1 MRRAGCLLLA
11 LSLPLLP
18 VAAGPGTNLGQ
29 LNILVDFLNYTAFTP
44 QDMETLPSTLGE
56 SITSSLGL
64 RDDAISNAA
73 GRVGVVDLN
82 PGTMRNEWM
91 PSQWPLVKPGKATLV
106 HGQLHL
112 PTPSMA
118 FIAESTLGGSLFES
132 EIRKRVE
139 DALGAHSDAITGQI
153 SVGAA
158 SVYEATVTT
167 PAPLQNSL
175 PGKGQQ
181 LLWYIGLG
189 MLVLVAVGIILCCV
203 RSLCM
208 SMSTPKNVTGYDSGF
223 LQVNSYD
230 DDVPIYEDPMKLFR
244 GQGH

>member
-1 MRRAGCLLLA
+1 MRIAGCLLLA
-11 LSLPLLP
+11 LVTL
-18 VAAGPGTNLGQ
+18 AAGQNLGQ

-44 QDMETLPSTLGE
+44 QDMKTLPSTLGE

-139 DALGAHSDAITGQI
+139 DALGANSDAITGQI
-153 SVGAA
+153 SIGAA
-158 SVYEATVTT
+158 SVYEASVTT
-167 PAPLQNSL
+167 PAPLQSSL

-189 MLVLVAVGIILCCV
+189 MLVLVAVGIVLCCV

-208 SMSTPKNVTGYDSGF
+208 SMSTPKNVMDYDSGF